1 MIFSERVKNLKPS
14 PTLEV
19 TAKAKE
25 LKAKGVD
32 VISFGAG
39 EPDFDTPDNI
49 KQSAIKAIKDGKTK
63 YTPAGG
69 ILELREA
76 VAEWFTRE
84 YSCEF
89 SPEEIIISC
98 GAKHSIYNVLQVLL
112 NDGDE
117 VIIIAPYWVSYPSM
131 VELAGGKPVIVNTT
145 FEEEFR
151 INIEKLN
158 RAITPKT
165 KAIIINSPCNPTGM
179 MLLKEQYEKL
189 AEILFKRNIFV
200 ISDDIYHKIVFERE
214 FCNILM
220 AEKSLKSKI
229 IIINGVSKTYS
240 MTGWRIGFTGANR
253 EIINAI
259 AKIQSQST
267 SNPTS
272 ISQYAALEAI
282 TGDQSCVEKMRK
294 TFMERRKIT
303 VEKIN
308 QIEGIKC
315 LNPDGTFYLFPE
327 ISEILINSNIK
338 NSVEFCKKLLEDEKV
353 AIVPGSAFGYENA
366 FRMSFAI
373 SEDSILKG
381 IERIEKFVKNLT

>member
-189 AEILFKRNIFV
+189 AEILFKRDIFV